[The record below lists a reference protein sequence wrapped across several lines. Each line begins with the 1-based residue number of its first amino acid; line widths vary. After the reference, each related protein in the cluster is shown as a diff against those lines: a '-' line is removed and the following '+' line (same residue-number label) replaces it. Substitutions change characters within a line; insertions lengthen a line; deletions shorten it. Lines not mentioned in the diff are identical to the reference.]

1 MKSLNIETKD
11 FNSILGKDTDVKTGV
26 LIGAVVEAKAN
37 VYVLANTPTIPTEAD
52 HLLAKLNYKLDE
64 ASTYSDWIL
73 EHTRQISRLLPGGLA
88 ILGLYTF
95 ANEDSLLDPKGSSE
109 CLRCVQNIL
118 HAINGEVVRGDWLLH
133 LHVTPKPKSVVRVL
147 DLKTDRFTVIELKQ
161 GPLMKLEEIRCRMNI
176 VLDSGRQEGTLQNA
190 IQKLLNHWSSQL
202 SYTKYMIDGLTD
214 SEAQLA
220 ALKPVLIT

>member
-1 MKSLNIETKD
+1 
-11 FNSILGKDTDVKTGV
+11 
-26 LIGAVVEAKAN
+26 
-37 VYVLANTPTIPTEAD
+37 
-52 HLLAKLNYKLDE
+52 
-64 ASTYSDWIL
+64 
-73 EHTRQISRLLPGGLA
+73 
-88 ILGLYTF
+88 
-95 ANEDSLLDPKGSSE
+95 
-109 CLRCVQNIL
+109 
-118 HAINGEVVRGDWLLH
+118 
-133 LHVTPKPKSVVRVL
+133 VRVL

>member
-1 MKSLNIETKD
+1 MKSLSIETKD
-11 FNSILGKDTDVKTGV
+11 FNSILGKDTEVKTGL
-26 LIGAVVEAKAN
+26 LIGAVVEAKAS

-52 HLLAKLNYKLDE
+52 NLLAKFNYKLDE

-73 EHTRQISRLLPGGLA
+73 EHARQISRLLPGGLT

-118 HAINGEVVRGDWLLH
+118 QAVNGEVVRGDWLLH
-133 LHVTPKPKSVVRVL
+133 LHITPKPKSVVRVL
-147 DLKTDRFTVIELKQ
+147 DLKTDRFSVIELKQ

-176 VLDSGRQEGTLQNA
+176 VLDSGSQEGTLQNA

-214 SEAQLA
+214 PEAQLPG
-220 ALKPVLIT
+220 LKPVLIT

>member
-1 MKSLNIETKD
+1 MKSLSIETKD
-11 FNSILGKDTDVKTGV
+11 FNSILGKDTEVKTGL
-26 LIGAVVEAKAN
+26 LIGAVLEAKAS

-52 HLLAKLNYKLDE
+52 NLLAKLNYKLDE

-73 EHTRQISRLLPGGLA
+73 EHARQISRLLPGGLT

-95 ANEDSLLDPKGSSE
+95 ANEDSLLDPKGNSE

-118 HAINGEVVRGDWLLH
+118 QAINVEVVRGDWLLH
-133 LHVTPKPKSVVRVL
+133 LHITPKPKSVARVL
-147 DLKTDRFTVIELKQ
+147 DLKTDRFSVIELKQ
-161 GPLMKLEEIRCRMNI
+161 GPPIKLEEIRCRMNI
-176 VLDSGRQEGTLQNA
+176 VLDSGSQEGTLQNA

-214 SEAQLA
+214 PEAQLP